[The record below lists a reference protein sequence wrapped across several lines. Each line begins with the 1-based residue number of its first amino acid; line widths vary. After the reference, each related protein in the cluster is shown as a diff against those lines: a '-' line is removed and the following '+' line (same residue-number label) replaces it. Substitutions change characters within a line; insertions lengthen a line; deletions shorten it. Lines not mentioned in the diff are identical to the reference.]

1 MGLGSTIIT
10 EVKMDEKKI
19 RTGISISAG
28 LLNECDRYAAEGNA
42 ESRSELIE
50 TALKFYFA
58 TREIGTKSDV
68 LVPELAESIAAASD
82 HGITKISKG
91 LFRYA
96 VELDM
101 LIRLLSD
108 TLEYDESE
116 LREIRYRAINDVRK
130 MKGRV
135 NLDTL
140 IAE

>member
-1 MGLGSTIIT
+1 
-10 EVKMDEKKI
+10 MDEKKI